1 MPQAFSGPRMTSLS
15 ASHCAIILVHYNNAD
30 DTLACLRALYT
41 LPTPPAHITVVD
53 NNSCAEALHILR
65 EGWGDICRKQGFAS
79 PLVTDAT
86 MSISPAPA
94 LLLLLPNNTGF
105 SGGNN
110 AALRLLLAH
119 TKCKAFWL
127 LNNDTEPKSDTLD
140 TLCARLSERPDAGLC
155 GSTLVYAHTTD
166 QLQCAGGSSL
176 SPFTGRTRFLHE
188 GVSVKDSFALPVH
201 NTERAMQYI
210 TGASLVVRREVFES
224 IGMLP
229 EEYFLYYEDAAFCL
243 AAKKAGFALAW
254 APQSIVYH
262 KEGGSSGAKSD
273 RGQQAPQRSRLVD
286 YLSLRNRVYLMR
298 TYHPWALPI
307 VAVSYLGVILNRI
320 RRGQADRILLVCK
333 AFWHGVSGKMGKPEV
348 DV

>member
-1 MPQAFSGPRMTSLS
+1 MTALT
-15 ASHCAIILVHYNNAD
+15 ASHCAIILVHYNNPT
-30 DTLACLRALYT
+30 DTLACLRMLYAL
-41 LPTPPAHITVVD
+41 PISPAYIVVVD
-53 NNSCAEALHILR
+53 NNSQPEVLR
-65 EGWGDICRKQGFAS
+65 TLQEGWTMLCKQHELAPPVITLAAAGS
-79 PLVTDAT
+79 V
-86 MSISPAPA
+86 PAPA
-94 LLLLLPNNTGF
+94 MLLILPDNTGF

-119 TKCKAFWL
+119 TDCSALWL
-127 LNNDTEPKSDTLD
+127 LNNDTEPAPAALD
-140 TLCARLSERPDAGLC
+140 ALCARLNERSEAGLC
-155 GSTLVYAHTTD
+155 GSTLIYAHAL
-166 QLQCAGGSSL
+166 QLQCAGGSTL
-176 SPFTGRTRFLHE
+176 SPFTGQTHFLHE
-188 GVSVKDSFALPVH
+188 GISVQDSLVPNVH
-201 NTERAMQYI
+201 STEQAMGYI
-210 TGASLVVRREVFES
+210 TGASLLVRREVFES